1 MAHLIRSSILRLR
14 RQQQQQRLFRSQA
27 HVHAGS
33 GNGSGNDNGNGMFN
47 SIDSHPNFNVNV
59 NANRRISHFQTS
71 FSPIRKLFSTAST
84 IETETETDDSTS
96 ATRTPVTSLAED
108 ELMIQ
113 DSVRSWANT
122 TLRPLVREMEDQQQI
137 PPHLIHQLF
146 QNGYMGLEIP
156 LHYHGGSGLNF
167 TSACITV
174 LELSRVDPSV
184 ALLVD
189 IHNTLVVNAIRFWG
203 SQFLKDKYLPRL
215 ATDTVTSFCLTEPD
229 SGSDAFS
236 MKSTATPSED
246 GSYYTIHGSK
256 AWISNAR
263 EAGLLLVFCKVK
275 KKHSIESESDSA
287 SYKTI
292 TAFLIDANAPGVHI
306 GKPESKLGLKA
317 SATCPITFDGVK
329 VDADHILGE
338 VGQGYKYCIQILN
351 EGRIGIAAQQI
362 GIAKGCLDE
371 VFPYLHERK
380 QFGQKLVDMPV
391 MQQQYAQAVTEL
403 HAAEVMMY
411 NACRLKENGLDF
423 VKESAMVKLYAS
435 QVADRIAS
443 QSVEWLGGIGYTT
456 DLIVEKFYR
465 DVKVGSIYEGSSNI
479 QRQTIAKFVS
489 KEYE

>member
-1 MAHLIRSSILRLR
+1 MMAHRIRSSILCLR
-14 RQQQQQRLFRSQA
+14 RQPQQRLF
-27 HVHAGS
+27 
-33 GNGSGNDNGNGMFN
+33 NGNGMFIFRAP
-47 SIDSHPNFNVNV
+47 SISNVN

-71 FSPIRKLFSTAST
+71 FSPNRKLFSTASRST
-84 IETETETDDSTS
+84 IELETETETETDDGASTI
-96 ATRTPVTSLAED
+96 ATRMPVTNLAED

-122 TLRPLVREMEDQQQI
+122 TLRPLVREMEDLQQI
-137 PPHLIHQLF
+137 PSSLLHQLF
-146 QNGYMGLEIP
+146 QNGCMGLEIP

-184 ALLVD
+184 ALIVD

-203 SQFLKDKYLPRL
+203 SPFLKDKYLPRL
-215 ATDTVTSFCLTEPD
+215 ATDTVSSFCLTEPD
-229 SGSDAFS
+229 AGSDAFS

-256 AWISNAR
+256 AWISSAR
-263 EAGLLLVFCKVK
+263 EAGLLLVFCKVVDPNANK
-275 KKHSIESESDSA
+275 KKNKHPINSDSA

-317 SATCPITFDGVK
+317 SSTCPITFDGVK

-362 GIAKGCLDE
+362 GIAKGCLDA
-371 VFPYLHERK
+371 VFPYLHERT

-411 NACRLKENGLDF
+411 NTCRLKENGLEF

-479 QRQTIAKFVS
+479 QRQTIAKLVS